1 MSLTLAID
9 TTSRNCSIS
18 VLEGKNAL
26 VEYNF
31 VSSGELS
38 ETLIPHIDNIFS
50 SLKIGVEEIG
60 LVGASVGPGLFTGI
74 RVGLATLKG
83 IFFNREVPV
92 VPVVSLN
99 AIAMKLLYTGM
110 KVVPVIDARRGE
122 IYTAV
127 YQFNKG
133 KVLCINDP
141 VLINLE
147 YLDKFLGSK
156 EDICFTGPGISV
168 YRDFIIK
175 EFPESLIA
183 ERSPFTSYEVGIISK
198 MEYEEGKSL
207 KGVSSLEPIYIRIPD
222 AEKNFGSGK
231 D

>member
-26 VEYNF
+26 VEDNF

-50 SLKIGVEEIG
+50 SLKIGVEDIG
-60 LVGASVGPGLFTGI
+60 LVGVSVGPGLFTGI

-83 IFFNREVPV
+83 IFFTREVPV

-147 YLDKFLGSK
+147 YLGKFVGSK
-156 EDICFTGPGISV
+156 EGICFTGPGISE
-168 YRDFIIK
+168 YRDLIIK

-183 ERSPFTSYEVGIISK
+183 ERSPFTSYEVGTISI
-198 MEYEEGKSL
+198 MEDEAGRSL
-207 KGVSSLEPIYIRIPD
+207 NGVSSLEPIYIRIPD
-222 AEKNFGSGK
+222 AEKNFRSGK

>member
-18 VLEGKNAL
+18 VLEGKCTLA
-26 VEYNF
+26 EYNF
-31 VSSGELS
+31 VSTGELS

-50 SLKIGVEEIG
+50 SLKIGVEDIA
-60 LVGASVGPGLFTGI
+60 LIGASVGPGLFTGI

-83 IFFNREVPV
+83 IFFNKAVPV

-122 IYTAV
+122 IYTAA
-127 YQFNKG
+127 YQFNKDRI
-133 KVLCINDP
+133 LCINDP
-141 VLINLE
+141 ALINLE
-147 YLDKFLGSK
+147 YLKKSLGSE

-168 YRDFIIK
+168 HRENIIK

-183 ERSPFTSYEVGIISK
+183 ERSPFISYEVGIISI
-198 MEYEEGKSL
+198 MENEEGKSL
-207 KGVSSLEPIYIRIPD
+207 KGVSSLEPMYIRIPD
-222 AEKNFGSGK
+222 AEKNFRSGK